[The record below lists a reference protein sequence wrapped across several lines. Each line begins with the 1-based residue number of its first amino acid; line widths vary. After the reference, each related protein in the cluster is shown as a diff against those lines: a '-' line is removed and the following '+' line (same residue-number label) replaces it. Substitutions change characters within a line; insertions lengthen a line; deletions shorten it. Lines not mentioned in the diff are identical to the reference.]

1 MEQRIGYVTHY
12 YTRLGV
18 AVLALRDML
27 KVGDTIHILGHTT
40 DFTQQVESMEIE
52 HQPVQ
57 SVRPGAE
64 VALKVVNK
72 VRQGDRVYKVI
83 EAPGVEADPGGGTG

>member
-18 AVLALRDML
+18 AVLALRDAL
-27 KVGDTIHILGHTT
+27 QVGDAVHILGHTT
-40 DFTQQVESMEIE
+40 NFTQQVESLEIE

-64 VALKVVNK
+64 VALKVVDK
-72 VRQGDRVYKVI
+72 VRQGDRVYKI
-83 EAPGVEADPGGGTG
+83 SEA